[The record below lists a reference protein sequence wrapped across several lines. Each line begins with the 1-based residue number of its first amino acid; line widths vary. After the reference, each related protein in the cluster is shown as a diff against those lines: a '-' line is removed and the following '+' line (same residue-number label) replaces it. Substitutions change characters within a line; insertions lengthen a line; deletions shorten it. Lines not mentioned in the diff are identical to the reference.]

1 MIAVAML
8 GRRQIGGHTGDVFGA
23 AQQVAE
29 AAVLLT
35 LSAFLGAVA

>member
-1 MIAVAML
+1 MAWQA
-8 GRRQIGGHTGDVFGA
+8 RRQIGGHTGDVFGA

-35 LSAFLGAVA
+35 LAAAVA